1 LRSRWVRAGAVLP
14 ARAASAV
21 LPTLLAGMVLL
32 VLVVASMSG
41 CGGGGDVAGAAEQ
54 ALILAD
60 TSFLADITQ
69 NVAGDR
75 FSVSSLVPLG
85 ADPHTFEATPQDAQ
99 RVAECR
105 ALVINVTG
113 LMPVVD
119 ELAAGA
125 GGPGMLVI
133 EAAAGLPDA
142 KEDPHFWLDPMG
154 VITYVDNIANG
165 LATVDPVGMEVYLA
179 NAEAYKVE
187 LRELDAWIVAQVA
200 TIPAE
205 RRLLVTNHAS
215 FGRFAARYGFEIV
228 GTVFQTT
235 TGEGS
240 PSARQLAS
248 LVESIRTT
256 GAPAIFLET
265 GSSPDLA
272 EQVAAESGVEVVSD
286 LYTHS
291 LGEGA
296 PTYLDMMRWNVTRIV
311 EALR

>member
-1 LRSRWVRAGAVLP
+1 VLP

>member
-1 LRSRWVRAGAVLP
+1 LP

>member
-1 LRSRWVRAGAVLP
+1 MLP